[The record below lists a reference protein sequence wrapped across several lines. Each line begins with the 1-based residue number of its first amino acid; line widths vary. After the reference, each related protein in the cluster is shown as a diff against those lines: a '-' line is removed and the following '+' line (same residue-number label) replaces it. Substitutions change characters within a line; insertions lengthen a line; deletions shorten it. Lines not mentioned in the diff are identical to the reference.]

1 MRPKGG
7 LVGKTYQTHLM
18 NFLFQSYCKEWN
30 VSKTRLTVNCQL
42 QNKFNE
48 TSSRLY
54 PSYVSMLLEFVLQ
67 IKGQCS
73 IACLYRLVSYYVSG
87 HPGCPGS
94 LFCHFESSPLTRY
107 QFTGGLC
114 GAIKNLQFPKISE
127 YKSHSLRLRRLHIP
141 WVCFWRDLE
150 IRALE
155 FLYIYNETYDTYFMN
170 NEILISFYNR
180 RHGWLV
186 LH

>member
-155 FLYIYNETYDTYFMN
+155 LLYIYTTKHM
-170 NEILISFYNR
+170 IHISWTMKF
-180 RHGWLV
+180 
-186 LH
+186 

>member
-1 MRPKGG
+1 
-7 LVGKTYQTHLM
+7 M

-42 QNKFNE
+42 QNKFYV
-48 TSSRLY
+48 T
-54 PSYVSMLLEFVLQ
+54 SYVGMILEFVLQ

-73 IACLYRLVSYYVSG
+73 IACLYRLVSYYVSR
-87 HPGCPGS
+87 HPGCSGS

-127 YKSHSLRLRRLHIP
+127 YKSHSLCLRRLHIP
-141 WVCFWRDLE
+141 WVCFWRDPE
-150 IRALE
+150 IRPLE
-155 FLYIYNETYDTYFMN
+155 VLYIYTTKHM
-170 NEILISFYNR
+170 IHIS
-180 RHGWLV
+180 WTMKS
-186 LH
+186 